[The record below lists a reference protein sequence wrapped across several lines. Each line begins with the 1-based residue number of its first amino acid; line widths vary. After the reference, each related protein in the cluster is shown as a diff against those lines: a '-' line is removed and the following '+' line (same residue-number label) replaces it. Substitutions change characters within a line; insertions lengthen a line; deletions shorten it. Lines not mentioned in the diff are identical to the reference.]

1 MAAQVQA
8 MTIKVPHLL
17 SVFFFFVKNELRFK
31 IEVVCEVEMF
41 IDNGETVLQR
51 LQQQIRQTKSK
62 QPPMRTTKAKTL
74 LVRGGFL

>member
-1 MAAQVQA
+1 

-41 IDNGETVLQR
+41 IDN
-51 LQQQIRQTKSK
+51 
-62 QPPMRTTKAKTL
+62 
-74 LVRGGFL
+74 

>member
-31 IEVVCEVEMF
+31 IVICLWLF
-41 IDNGETVLQR
+41 TSWETVL
-51 LQQQIRQTKSK
+51 
-62 QPPMRTTKAKTL
+62 
-74 LVRGGFL
+74 